1 MASKKQINI
10 YREVYKKEDIN
21 TVIDTEF
28 KTFTKPVEEVDTDTV
43 QELFRL
49 YDKLYYIIPVEGEE
63 DSHQYLIRKSSELT
77 SFEQSTEDI
86 QPLLDEITQLRRQ
99 LLEANERQFEI
110 DRSTARAANNNI
122 E

>member
-63 DSHQYLIRKSSELT
+63 DSHQYLIRRSSELT
-77 SFEQSTEDI
+77 GFEQSTEAI
-86 QPLLDEITQLRRQ
+86 QPLLDEIAQLRRQ

-110 DRSTARAANNNI
+110 DRSTAKAANNNI
-122 E
+122 